1 MKDENVAGVTSQD
14 WLHYTDCLSKLRNT
28 KLQFDYLFFVG
39 FTEIVGEKK
48 YDSK

>member
-14 WLHYTDCLSKLRNT
+14 WLHYIDYLSKLRNT
-28 KLQFDYLFFVG
+28 KLQFDYHFFAWS
-39 FTEIVGEKK
+39 TEIVGKK